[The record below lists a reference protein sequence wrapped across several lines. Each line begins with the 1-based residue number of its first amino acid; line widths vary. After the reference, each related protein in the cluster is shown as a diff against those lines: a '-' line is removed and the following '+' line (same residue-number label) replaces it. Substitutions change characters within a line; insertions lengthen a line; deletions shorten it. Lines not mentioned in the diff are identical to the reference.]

1 MLPPGR
7 AKLETRPVS
16 TGAPAVANTIG
27 ITDVACFAAR
37 VGGVLWVR
45 IMLTLRWTNSAA
57 IAAKRSVCPSA
68 QRYSM
73 MTLRPSVQPSSPSR
87 CTKAAVIRLCAAA
100 LSTPINPMTGTA
112 GCWARTA
119 KGNAVT
125 VPPTSVMNS
134 RRLIASPDPCAVSA
148 HPLAQSEAD
157 ADVAVGSKPVL
168 TALKRDFRDTLGGR
182 HSRGQSACRKRAT
195 SGLMQQQT
203 ASFDDRVGAEM
214 QRHRHGETERFRGLE
229 VDDKFE
235 FGRLFDWQV

>member
-168 TALKRDFRDTLGGR
+168 TALKRDFPRYPRKQTFSGSVGMSQTCQQRSLNHLVGNRKQIGR
-182 HSRGQSACRKRAT
+182 EGKTKQPGRS
-195 SGLMQQQT
+195 LI
-203 ASFDDRVGAEM
+203 
-214 QRHRHGETERFRGLE
+214 
-229 VDDKFE
+229 DDKLKLD
-235 FGRLFDWQV
+235 RLHDR